1 MRAKDFKTDIEIAHE
16 AELLPI
22 EEIAGKLGLSED
34 DIEHYGKFK
43 AKVGYN
49 KVKDAL
55 NLDENKRGSWC
66 C

>member
-49 KVKDAL
+49 KV
-55 NLDENKRGSWC
+55 
-66 C
+66 